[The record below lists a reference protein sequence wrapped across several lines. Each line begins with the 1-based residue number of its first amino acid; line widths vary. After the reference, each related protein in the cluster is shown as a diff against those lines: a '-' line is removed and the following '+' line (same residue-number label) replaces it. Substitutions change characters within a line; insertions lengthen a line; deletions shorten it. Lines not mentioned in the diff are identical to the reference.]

1 MRVSHVTEVQ
11 PPLELY
17 FPCVYRKTPPP
28 FQDAIWNRKKP
39 GNVGDS
45 SARDP
50 QERPTRIKPAGH
62 AAAEVLS
69 AENRP
74 RRDQSRYRT
83 SSHLPCAPNAVLS
96 DVAATPQSE

>member
-1 MRVSHVTEVQ
+1 MSVIRR
-11 PPLELY
+11 P
-17 FPCVYRKTPPP
+17 R
-28 FQDAIWNRKKP
+28 
-39 GNVGDS
+39 G
-45 SARDP
+45 P

-74 RRDQSRYRT
+74 RRDESRYRT